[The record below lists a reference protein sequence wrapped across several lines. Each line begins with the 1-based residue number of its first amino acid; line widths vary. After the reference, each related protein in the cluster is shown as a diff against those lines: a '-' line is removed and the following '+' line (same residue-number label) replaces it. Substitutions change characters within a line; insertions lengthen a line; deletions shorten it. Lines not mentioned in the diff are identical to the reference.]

1 MCTKVKIIIIKDVI
15 IKNKYLLL
23 IIFINLFV
31 SYFKIKI
38 FFLSLLRIF
47 FNFCSS
53 MKKNSI
59 MYLIITPTKVAYNKL
74 SMNLS
79 DNVEKVSFFT

>member
-1 MCTKVKIIIIKDVI
+1 
-15 IKNKYLLL
+15 
-23 IIFINLFV
+23 
-31 SYFKIKI
+31 
-38 FFLSLLRIF
+38 
-47 FNFCSS
+47 
-53 MKKNSI
+53 